1 MADRP
6 NVMIIPGITLE
17 QARKAVMQDRGKVI
31 KAWEA
36 VLSRDPL
43 DAPWDLVD
51 ETLALL
57 KSQQAE
63 IAELKAKEGHWEVFT
78 MCANEGTYCSE
89 CHTKIF
95 DFVTPPK
102 RKLSMFC
109 PHCGAKMSEERISR

>member
-1 MADRP
+1 MPDLNKVLKGLTCGNCTECPYWKA
-6 NVMIIPGITLE
+6 PGNCDNYV
-17 QARKAVMQDRGKVI
+17 R
-31 KAWEA
+31 
-36 VLSRDPL
+36 RD
-43 DAPWDLVD
+43 AIY
-51 ETLALL
+51 LL

-63 IAELKAKEGHWEVFT
+63 IAELKPKEGHWEVFT

>member
-1 MADRP
+1 MAD
-6 NVMIIPGITLE
+6 L
-17 QARKAVMQDRGKVI
+17 DKVI
-31 KAWEA
+31 ENIEGGILMARATDTKLVHMTVEHVED
-36 VLSRDPL
+36 VL
-43 DAPWDLVD
+43 
-51 ETLALL
+51 ELL

-63 IAELKAKEGHWEVFT
+63 IERLKAERKEGHWEVFT

>member
-1 MADRP
+1 MAD
-6 NVMIIPGITLE
+6 VE
-17 QARKAVMQDRGKVI
+17 KVI
-31 KAWEA
+31 S
-36 VLSRDPL
+36 VLL
-43 DAPWDLVD
+43 DEKNW
-51 ETLALL
+51 ETLTGIDGVPSFAMDAVVLL

-63 IAELKAKEGHWEVFT
+63 IDCLLVELASAKEEVEGFAELLKPKEGHWEVFT

>member
-43 DAPWDLVD
+43 DVPWDLID

-57 KSQQAE
+57 KGKCE
-63 IAELKAKEGHWEVFT
+63 ETKEGHWIF
-78 MCANEGTYCSE
+78 MKDCSNCGTYCSE
-89 CHTKIF
+89 CMIKVS
-95 DFVTPPK
+95 DNQVRK
-102 RKLSMFC
+102 KLSHYC
-109 PHCGAKMSEERISR
+109 PHCGAKMNGMEVR

>member
-17 QARKAVMQDRGKVI
+17 QARKAVMQDRGEVI

-43 DAPWDLVD
+43 DAPWDLID

-63 IAELKAKEGHWEVFT
+63 IERLKEMQRVDN
-78 MCANEGTYCSE
+78 C
-89 CHTKIF
+89 
-95 DFVTPPK
+95 
-102 RKLSMFC
+102 
-109 PHCGAKMSEERISR
+109 ERCRFKDKCLTGRQLDR

>member
-17 QARKAVMQDRGKVI
+17 QARKAVMGMKHESPCI
-31 KAWEA
+31 KCPE
-36 VLSRDPL
+36 R
-43 DAPWDLVD
+43 
-51 ETLALL
+51 
-57 KSQQAE
+57 
-63 IAELKAKEGHWEVFT
+63 KEGHWEVFT

-109 PHCGAKMSEERISR
+109 PHCGVKMSEERISR